1 MIDVGL
7 IGLGPEWE
15 SRFRPA
21 LLNLRQRMRVRV
33 VQSAVGSLA
42 EQTAAEWSCD
52 VAGGLAAV
60 FDRSDVKAVL
70 ILDTAWYGSVPVEFA
85 CRRGKPA
92 FLAGRLS
99 DWVARAAK
107 HPSLAADTETPLMP
121 DFSHRY
127 TPATSRLKEL
137 LATRLGRPDIVGVH
151 IHSDRAKPPHADNG
165 QSPDVPHDELLA
177 AIDWV
182 CHLVGTAPAEVRG
195 GTTSDG
201 ARETAIAFRRSAAGG
216 APASAKI
223 VMHHAPSPVAKWT
236 AEVRCRRAIARLTG
250 DSQIE
255 WDDAT
260 DRQSESLTGERAD
273 VDVMLDHFS
282 RRAVGGLIPVG
293 TLGDLCRAARLA
305 RAADES
311 CRSGLAVAIEP
322 VC

>member
-15 SRFRPA
+15 CRYRPA
-21 LLNLRQRMRVRV
+21 LLNLRRRMRVRV

-52 VAGGLAAV
+52 VAGGLASV
-60 FDRSDVKAVL
+60 IDRSDVRAVL

-92 FLAGRLS
+92 FLAGRLG
-99 DWVARAAK
+99 DWMARAVRLS
-107 HPSLAADTETPLMP
+107 SLAGDTETPLMP

-137 LATRLGRPDIVGVH
+137 LATRLGRPDAVSVH
-151 IHSDRAKPPHADNG
+151 ICTDRAQPSCDDKTLAVVAP
-165 QSPDVPHDELLA
+165 QDELLA

-182 CHLVGTAPAEVRG
+182 CHLVGTAPDQVRG
-195 GTTSDG
+195 GTMPDG
-201 ARETAIAFRRSAAGG
+201 SRETVIAFRRSAAGG
-216 APASAKI
+216 APASARI
-223 VMHHAPSPVAKWT
+223 VIHPPSTPIAPWT
-236 AEVRCRRAIARLTG
+236 AEVRCRRGIARLTG
-250 DSQIE
+250 ASQID
-255 WDDAT
+255 WDDAN
-260 DRQSESLTGERAD
+260 DRQSESLAGERAD

-293 TLGDLCRAARLA
+293 TLSDLCRAARLA

-311 CRSGLAVAIEP
+311 CRSGLAIAIEP
-322 VC
+322 V